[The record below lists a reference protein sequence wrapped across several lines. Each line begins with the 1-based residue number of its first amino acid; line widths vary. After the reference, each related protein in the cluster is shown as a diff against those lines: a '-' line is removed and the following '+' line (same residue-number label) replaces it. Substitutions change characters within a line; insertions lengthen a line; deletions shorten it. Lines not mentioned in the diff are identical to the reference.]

1 MKDISL
7 KTDAYLPLR
16 DIVFNTLRDAIIN
29 GDLEPGERLIEIT
42 LADTLGVSRT
52 PVREA
57 IRELENEGL
66 VVMTP
71 RKGAEVARI
80 SNKDLTDVLEVRRVL
95 EVLAMEL
102 ACEKITEEEL
112 AHLEANL
119 NDFDACTSN
128 GTPTELSS
136 LDENFHEIIY
146 HSTGNKRLIQILNN
160 LRKQMYRY
168 RFVYIKGLSHIKT
181 LHSEHSEILDALK
194 KRDKEKSVAAILKH
208 IDNQKKAIMENFHFD
223 C

>member
-7 KTDAYLPLR
+7 KIEDYLPLR
-16 DIVFNTLRDAIIN
+16 DVVFNTLRDAIIN
-29 GDLEPGERLIEIT
+29 GDIEPGERLIEIS

-57 IRELENEGL
+57 IRELETEGL

-71 RKGAEVARI
+71 RKGAEVAKI

-95 EVLAMEL
+95 EVLAVEL
-102 ACEKITEEEL
+102 ACEKITPEQLARLEE
-112 AHLEANL
+112 NL
-119 NDFDACTSN
+119 NDFDACVGKGSASD
-128 GTPTELSS
+128 LSS

-146 HSTGNKRLIQILNN
+146 NATDNKRLVQILSN

-168 RFVYIKGLSHIKT
+168 RFVYIKTLSHRKT
-181 LHSEHSEILDALK
+181 LHSEHLEIFNALK
-194 KRDKEKSVAAILKH
+194 EKDKAKSVAAILKH
-208 IDNQKKAIMENFHFD
+208 IDNQKKAIMENIHFD